1 VKSVG
6 ACCALA
12 EHGEPV
18 LKIMKFYIPFTYLI
32 PKKINQTHGS
42 SNKDIKQLIQINH
55 YFIRAGHQ
63 MMYYSTT
70 GRKTFKKLYEQ
81 KDLVRNTK
89 DQYGAVCET
98 I

>member
-1 VKSVG
+1 
-6 ACCALA
+6 
-12 EHGEPV
+12 
-18 LKIMKFYIPFTYLI
+18 MKFYIPFTYLI

-42 SNKDIKQLIQINH
+42 SNKDIKQLTQINH
-55 YFIRAGHQ
+55 YCIRAGHQ
-63 MMYYSTT
+63 MIYYSTT